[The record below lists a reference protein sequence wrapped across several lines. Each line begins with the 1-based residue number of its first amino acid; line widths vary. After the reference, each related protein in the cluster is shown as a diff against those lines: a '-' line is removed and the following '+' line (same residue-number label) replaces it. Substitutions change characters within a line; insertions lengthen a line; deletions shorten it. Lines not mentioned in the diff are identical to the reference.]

1 MSNQE
6 WLQSVALGGNIENN
20 QRSPQKVRSPLSLQ
34 TQADTSNLD
43 EKSEM
48 QLLIQQAV
56 VEALDTAQR
65 QWLSA
70 LAPVL
75 LSMKGEGSSDRGS
88 DAATPRSWS
97 GSGSRPSPANL
108 SEARSAALGTLSDR
122 LRVFESQIGNSKP
135 PTY

>member
-6 WLQSVALGGNIENN
+6 WLHSVALGGYTENN
-20 QRSPQKVRSPLSLQ
+20 HKSPQKPRSPVK
-34 TQADTSNLD
+34 QADALNFD
-43 EKSEM
+43 DKSEM

-88 DAATPRSWS
+88 NAGTPRSS
-97 GSGSRPSPANL
+97 STG
-108 SEARSAALGTLSDR
+108 D
-122 LRVFESQIGNSKP
+122 
-135 PTY
+135 